1 MPSTSRGSA
10 VLSLVRRRFIGM
22 VKVSFGMLFDCV
34 TLSSKHML
42 QVRCSLWGL
51 SRPSPFAM
59 NTPHTGGLL
68 GLRFKRL
75 RLHRTLTLAPA
86 LADAAV
92 AAAAAAAAAPPAPAP
107 APAAI
112 AAAAAP
118 AREGGG
124 EEEDDARR
132 GGGDEG
138 PAQAAAAA
146 DDDDDDDA
154 REDAAA
160 APGRPFDSDKARGA
174 ESGRSRPRS
183 KPNATSMN
191 LTLRGC
197 HAAEL

>member
-1 MPSTSRGSA
+1 
-10 VLSLVRRRFIGM
+10 
-22 VKVSFGMLFDCV
+22 
-34 TLSSKHML
+34 
-42 QVRCSLWGL
+42 
-51 SRPSPFAM
+51 M

-75 RLHRTLTLAPA
+75 TPPHSDARSRPGRRRSRSSRCRRRPPTPA
-86 LADAAV
+86 AIA
-92 AAAAAAAAAPPAPAP
+92 
-107 APAAI
+107 AAI

-124 EEEDDARR
+124 GEEDDARR

-146 DDDDDDDA
+146 AADDDDDA

-197 HAAEL
+197 HATELCRTRPGSLHGARYNAIEEARSLRF

>member
-1 MPSTSRGSA
+1 MDVGFDSA
-10 VLSLVRRRFIGM
+10 HIKIYRLGIHEGVDEKVDYPRCISLCC
-22 VKVSFGMLFDCV
+22 SF
-34 TLSSKHML
+34 S
-42 QVRCSLWGL
+42 
-51 SRPSPFAM
+51 
-59 NTPHTGGLL
+59 
-68 GLRFKRL
+68 
-75 RLHRTLTLAPA
+75 
-86 LADAAV
+86 AD
-92 AAAAAAAAAPPAPAP
+92 PCCPRP

-118 AREGGG
+118 ARGGGGG
-124 EEEDDARR
+124 EEGDAQR

-138 PAQAAAAA
+138 PAQAAATA
-146 DDDDDDDA
+146 DDDDDA

>member
-1 MPSTSRGSA
+1 
-10 VLSLVRRRFIGM
+10 
-22 VKVSFGMLFDCV
+22 
-34 TLSSKHML
+34 
-42 QVRCSLWGL
+42 
-51 SRPSPFAM
+51 M

-68 GLRFKRL
+68 GRRFKRL
-75 RLHRTLTLAPA
+75 RRHRTLTLAPA

-92 AAAAAAAAAPPAPAP
+92 AAAAAAAAPTPS
-107 APAAI
+107 AI

-124 EEEDDARR
+124 EEEVDARR

-138 PAQAAAAA
+138 PAQAAAN
-146 DDDDDDDA
+146 DDGA
-154 REDAAA
+154 RGGAVA

-197 HAAEL
+197 HATELCRTRPGSLHGARYNAIEEARSLRF

>member
-1 MPSTSRGSA
+1 MRGERREARQFTSWFTS
-10 VLSLVRRRFIGM
+10 
-22 VKVSFGMLFDCV
+22 
-34 TLSSKHML
+34 
-42 QVRCSLWGL
+42 
-51 SRPSPFAM
+51 
-59 NTPHTGGLL
+59 
-68 GLRFKRL
+68 
-75 RLHRTLTLAPA
+75 
-86 LADAAV
+86 
-92 AAAAAAAAAPPAPAP
+92 
-107 APAAI
+107 
-112 AAAAAP
+112 
-118 AREGGG
+118 
-124 EEEDDARR
+124 

-146 DDDDDDDA
+146 AEDDYA

>member
-42 QVRCSLWGL
+42 QVRCSPWGL

-68 GLRFKRL
+68 GRRFKRL
-75 RLHRTLTLAPA
+75 RRHRTLTLAPA

-92 AAAAAAAAAPPAPAP
+92 AAAAAAAAPTPS
-107 APAAI
+107 AI

-138 PAQAAAAA
+138 PAQAAVADD

>member
-42 QVRCSLWGL
+42 QVRCSPWGL

-75 RLHRTLTLAPA
+75 RRHRTLTLAPT

-92 AAAAAAAAAPPAPAP
+92 AAAAAAAIAPTPAAIA
-107 APAAI
+107 AAI

-124 EEEDDARR
+124 GEEDDARR

-146 DDDDDDDA
+146 DDDDDA

>member
-42 QVRCSLWGL
+42 QVRCSPWGL

-68 GLRFKRL
+68 GRRFKRL
-75 RLHRTLTLAPA
+75 RRHRTLTLAPA

-92 AAAAAAAAAPPAPAP
+92 AAAAAAAAPAPS
-107 APAAI
+107 AI

-138 PAQAAAAA
+138 PAQAAAADDD

>member
-42 QVRCSLWGL
+42 QVRCSPWGL

-68 GLRFKRL
+68 GRRFKRL
-75 RLHRTLTLAPA
+75 RRHRTLTLAPA

-92 AAAAAAAAAPPAPAP
+92 AAAAAAPAPAP
-107 APAAI
+107 SAI

-146 DDDDDDDA
+146 DDDDDDA

-183 KPNATSMN
+183 KPNTASMN

>member
-1 MPSTSRGSA
+1 
-10 VLSLVRRRFIGM
+10 
-22 VKVSFGMLFDCV
+22 
-34 TLSSKHML
+34 
-42 QVRCSLWGL
+42 
-51 SRPSPFAM
+51 M

-75 RLHRTLTLAPA
+75 TPPHSDARSRPGRRRSRSSRCRRRPPTPA
-86 LADAAV
+86 AIA
-92 AAAAAAAAAPPAPAP
+92 
-107 APAAI
+107 AAI

-124 EEEDDARR
+124 EEEDDAQR

-138 PAQAAAAA
+138 PAQAAATA
-146 DDDDDDDA
+146 DDDDDA

>member
-1 MPSTSRGSA
+1 
-10 VLSLVRRRFIGM
+10 
-22 VKVSFGMLFDCV
+22 
-34 TLSSKHML
+34 
-42 QVRCSLWGL
+42 
-51 SRPSPFAM
+51 M

-92 AAAAAAAAAPPAPAP
+92 AAAASAAAPTPS
-107 APAAI
+107 AI

-146 DDDDDDDA
+146 DDDDDA

-174 ESGRSRPRS
+174 ESRRSRPRS

-197 HAAEL
+197 HATELCRTRPGSLHGARYNAIEEGRSLRF

>member
-1 MPSTSRGSA
+1 MVSKQSWFAGHAVQMPSTSRGSA

-42 QVRCSLWGL
+42 QVRCSPWGL

-92 AAAAAAAAAPPAPAP
+92 AAAAAAAAPRPRPRP
-107 APAAI
+107 RPRRSRCRRRPSPRGRRRRRRRC
-112 AAAAAP
+112 P
-118 AREGGG
+118 AR
-124 EEEDDARR
+124 RR
-132 GGGDEG
+132 
-138 PAQAAAAA
+138 
-146 DDDDDDDA
+146 
-154 REDAAA
+154 R
-160 APGRPFDSDKARGA
+160 R
-174 ESGRSRPRS
+174 RPRPS
-183 KPNATSMN
+183 
-191 LTLRGC
+191 RRRRR
-197 HAAEL
+197 

>member
-1 MPSTSRGSA
+1 
-10 VLSLVRRRFIGM
+10 
-22 VKVSFGMLFDCV
+22 
-34 TLSSKHML
+34 
-42 QVRCSLWGL
+42 
-51 SRPSPFAM
+51 M

-68 GLRFKRL
+68 GRRFKRL
-75 RLHRTLTLAPA
+75 RRHRTLTLAPA
-86 LADAAV
+86 LAPAAV
-92 AAAAAAAAAPPAPAP
+92 
-107 APAAI
+107 

-124 EEEDDARR
+124 GEEDDARR

-146 DDDDDDDA
+146 DDDDDA

-174 ESGRSRPRS
+174 ESGCSRPRS

>member
-42 QVRCSLWGL
+42 QVRCSPWGL

-75 RLHRTLTLAPA
+75 RRHRTLTLAPA

-92 AAAAAAAAAPPAPAP
+92 AAAAAAPT
-107 APAAI
+107 PAAI

-124 EEEDDARR
+124 GEEDDARR

-138 PAQAAAAA
+138 PAQAAAA
-146 DDDDDDDA
+146 DDDDA

>member
-42 QVRCSLWGL
+42 QVRCSPWGL

-107 APAAI
+107 TPAAI

-146 DDDDDDDA
+146 DDDDDDA

>member
-34 TLSSKHML
+34 RLSSKHML
-42 QVRCSLWGL
+42 QVRCSPWGL
-51 SRPSPFAM
+51 SHPSPFAM

-68 GLRFKRL
+68 GRRFKRL
-75 RLHRTLTLAPA
+75 RRHRTLTLAPA
-86 LADAAV
+86 
-92 AAAAAAAAAPPAPAP
+92 P
-107 APAAI
+107 
-112 AAAAAP
+112 AP

-124 EEEDDARR
+124 GEEDDARR

-138 PAQAAAAA
+138 PAQAAAAD

-197 HAAEL
+197 HATELCRTRPGSLHGA

>member
-1 MPSTSRGSA
+1 
-10 VLSLVRRRFIGM
+10 
-22 VKVSFGMLFDCV
+22 
-34 TLSSKHML
+34 
-42 QVRCSLWGL
+42 
-51 SRPSPFAM
+51 M

-68 GLRFKRL
+68 GRRFKRL
-75 RLHRTLTLAPA
+75 RRHRTLTLAPT

-92 AAAAAAAAAPPAPAP
+92 AAAASAAAPTPS
-107 APAAI
+107 AI

-124 EEEDDARR
+124 EEEDDAQR

-138 PAQAAAAA
+138 PAQAAATA
-146 DDDDDDDA
+146 DDDDDA

>member
-34 TLSSKHML
+34 ALSSKHML
-42 QVRCSLWGL
+42 QVRCSPWGL

-68 GLRFKRL
+68 GRRFKRL
-75 RLHRTLTLAPA
+75 RRHRTLTLAPA

-92 AAAAAAAAAPPAPAP
+92 AAAAAAAAAAPTP
-107 APAAI
+107 TPSAI

-146 DDDDDDDA
+146 TDDDYA

>member
-1 MPSTSRGSA
+1 
-10 VLSLVRRRFIGM
+10 
-22 VKVSFGMLFDCV
+22 
-34 TLSSKHML
+34 
-42 QVRCSLWGL
+42 
-51 SRPSPFAM
+51 M

-68 GLRFKRL
+68 GRRFKRL
-75 RLHRTLTLAPA
+75 RRHRTLTLAPA

-92 AAAAAAAAAPPAPAP
+92 AAAAAAAAPTPS
-107 APAAI
+107 AI

-197 HAAEL
+197 HATELCRTRPGSLHGARYNAIEEARSLRF

>member
-1 MPSTSRGSA
+1 
-10 VLSLVRRRFIGM
+10 
-22 VKVSFGMLFDCV
+22 
-34 TLSSKHML
+34 
-42 QVRCSLWGL
+42 
-51 SRPSPFAM
+51 M

-75 RLHRTLTLAPA
+75 RRHRTLTLAPA

-92 AAAAAAAAAPPAPAP
+92 AAAAAAAAAP
-107 APAAI
+107 
-112 AAAAAP
+112 

-124 EEEDDARR
+124 EEEDDAQR

-146 DDDDDDDA
+146 ADDDYA

-174 ESGRSRPRS
+174 ESGRSQPRS
-183 KPNATSMN
+183 KPNTAPMN
-191 LTLRGC
+191 LTLRGY
-197 HAAEL
+197 HATEL

>member
-42 QVRCSLWGL
+42 QVRCSPWGL

-68 GLRFKRL
+68 GRRFKRL
-75 RLHRTLTLAPA
+75 RRHRTLTLAPA

-92 AAAAAAAAAPPAPAP
+92 AAAAAAAAAARPRPRP

-112 AAAAAP
+112 AAAP
-118 AREGGG
+118 ARGGGGG
-124 EEEDDARR
+124 EEGDAQR

-138 PAQAAAAA
+138 PAQAAATA
-146 DDDDDDDA
+146 DDDDDA

-174 ESGRSRPRS
+174 ESGRSQPRS
-183 KPNATSMN
+183 KPNTTPMD
-191 LTLRGC
+191 LTLRGY
-197 HAAEL
+197 HATEL